1 MPQRSGPLAGCPC
14 CRTPATTPSGSC
26 SAPAPSSAG
35 AGTGSCWRLAWC
47 PGGSWPCTSGCG
59 AATAR
64 SAGSRPPRCSSGA
77 TRARR
82 GWTSRRMA
90 QQLQRNHGRV
100 LLQRCAAAW
109 RHGRLQ
115 RRHAAELEQVR
126 KAGVGR
132 GVASSNIVAE
142 RLQRLRVVDAARRV
156 LGAWARGAHRQRV
169 RAQMDVGDRSA
180 EVVARHFRAAQTAK
194 VLRRIV
200 HDWGRESLR
209 ERAQKASER
218 SRLPEGIMERMA
230 DRIRAQHD
238 AELTQWCLA
247 CWTAHSHR
255 EAMHRRHAS
264 ELQELRA
271 ASALRGA
278 DRAERAAERFRAA
291 EGALL
296 AQCCLAAWAR
306 GANVERMHRQ
316 HAAAL
321 DRLRHGE
328 QQLSVRAAAASVA
341 SRMAE
346 DADLLLLGR
355 LQAAWSKVARLERV
369 GRKFQQEREG
379 TADVVAERMRQS
391 HLRELL
397 AGCLAAWQREGQWA
411 AQRARALGE
420 REAAA
425 ERMAEKLRKGHIREL
440 QLNTVAGWREE
451 VQRAHRRAERDKHL
465 AEREALVQRA
475 HRRAERDKHLAERE
489 ALAEKFAEKIRDTH
503 SRELQLNSVA
513 GWREEVQRAHRRA
526 ERDKH
531 LAEREALAEKF
542 AEKIRDSHIRELQLN
557 TVAGWREEVQRA
569 HRRAERDKHLAE
581 REAAAEKFAEKI
593 RDTHSRELQLNSVAG
608 WREEVQ
614 RAHRRA
620 ERDKHLAEREAL
632 AEKFA
637 EKIRDT
643 HSRELQLNSVAGW
656 REEVQRAHRRA
667 ELDKHLAEREAA
679 AQRMAQRLIIGHG
692 QELLAATVAH
702 WHKEAHR
709 LKERSRELAD
719 KEDAAA
725 RMADQFEKN
734 HCRHLLASCVGAWAG
749 HASRERAR
757 ARQAAELDQLRNAQ
771 RERGDATA
779 ERLADSWVRAR
790 LHELVRA
797 CLDSWTEGAQQLRA
811 RRGRAEQ
818 VAEQWR
824 SESLG
829 ALQRACLAAWS
840 AWCRDARLQQERGA
854 QAAEVAR
861 LKAMQ
866 NSELEQLRH
875 VQRERGDATAERMA
889 DQFKAARE
897 VGLLQ
902 QCMARWAPLA
912 KLQQKSK
919 EAALRAAE
927 EWSTEAARELL
938 RCTLCAWSRDAHR
951 EAARARHAAE
961 MESWRESERV
971 RGDGTA
977 ELMAERLRAERLRGL
992 LQACLGAWQDDRARE
1007 RSRAQHAE
1015 HAALVQRV
1023 AGRLRA
1029 TRERAAEAQCR
1040 ARSRRAL
1047 GACVGAWARRSSQQA
1062 ARAQAGWARR
1072 RRPEGLCFHAW
1083 ARLASRQAPPVAR
1096 GSVATLGAVVDA
1108 DQLVLAADALPEQD
1122 AQAEPLPPRELTVG
1136 EAEALVEEVVALR
1149 SAGAELRARR
1159 EALEEENAGLRR
1171 HCAGALRHAD
1181 ALAER
1186 AAAALWRRS
1195 ARHPGGRSFRGWAV
1209 QAARE
1214 RRAAAAAP
1222 AEGPWVSVDGGPFV
1236 AVGPLPPGGGPAP
1249 AGAGGAFGGGG
1260 DSAGLALD
1268 SW

>member
-465 AEREALVQRA
+465 AEREAL
-475 HRRAERDKHLAERE
+475 
-489 ALAEKFAEKIRDTH
+489 AEKFAEKIR
-503 SRELQLNSVA
+503 
-513 GWREEVQRAHRRA
+513 
-526 ERDKH
+526 
-531 LAEREALAEKF
+531 
-542 AEKIRDSHIRELQLN
+542 
-557 TVAGWREEVQRA
+557 
-569 HRRAERDKHLAE
+569 
-581 REAAAEKFAEKI
+581 
-593 RDTHSRELQLNSVAG
+593 
-608 WREEVQ
+608 EVQ

>member
-465 AEREALVQRA
+465 AEREAL
-475 HRRAERDKHLAERE
+475 
-489 ALAEKFAEKIRDTH
+489 AEKFAEKIRDTH
-503 SRELQLNSVA
+503 SRELQLT
-513 GWREEVQRAHRRA
+513 
-526 ERDKH
+526 
-531 LAEREALAEKF
+531 
-542 AEKIRDSHIRELQLN
+542 

-593 RDTHSRELQLNSVAG
+593 RDTHSRELQLNTVAG

-620 ERDKHLAEREAL
+620 ER
-632 AEKFA
+632 
-637 EKIRDT
+637 
-643 HSRELQLNSVAGW
+643 
-656 REEVQRAHRRA
+656 
-667 ELDKHLAEREAA
+667 DKHLAEREAA